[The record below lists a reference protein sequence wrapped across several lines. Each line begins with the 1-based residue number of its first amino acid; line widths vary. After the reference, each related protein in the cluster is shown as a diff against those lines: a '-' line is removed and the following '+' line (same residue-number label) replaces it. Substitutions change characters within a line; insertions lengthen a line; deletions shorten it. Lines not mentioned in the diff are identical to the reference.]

1 MDRCLDMNV
10 SKKGAMSTINQFG
23 VEAIGAEN
31 GPRRYAE
38 VLAMVM
44 HIYQSFGLKHLKLVI
59 NSVGDMASR
68 KEYNEA
74 LT

>member
-10 SKKGAMSTINQFG
+10 SKKGAIVLINQFG

-31 GPRRYAE
+31 PSVDAE

-44 HIYQSFGLKHLKLVI
+44 HIYQSFQLK
-59 NSVGDMASR
+59 R
-68 KEYNEA
+68 KACY
-74 LT
+74 

>member
-10 SKKGAMSTINQFG
+10 SKKGRYRQFNQFG

-31 GPRRYAE
+31 PSVDAE

-59 NSVGDMASR
+59 NSVGIWR
-68 KEYNEA
+68 LEKNI
-74 LT
+74 TKR